1 MECIEMKEWTK
12 PVLEEI
18 DIKDTS
24 CNNYWVD
31 TNNESYVEY
40 DEDLGRC
47 HNPYWQGNGRSE
59 QEVHDQNPFWAGG
72 WGN

>member
-1 MECIEMKEWTK
+1 MKEWTK

-24 CNNYWVD
+24 NNNYWVD

-47 HNPYWQGNGRSE
+47 HNPYWQGNGLSE

>member
-1 MECIEMKEWTK
+1 MKKWNK

-24 CNNYWVD
+24 CNYWVD

-47 HNPYWQGNGRSE
+47 HNPYWQGNGQTE
-59 QEVHDQNPFWAGG
+59 QQVHDQNPFWAGG
-72 WGN
+72 WGR